1 MERVCIFGTGKKYE
15 AWKSDFRTDIEIIG
29 LFDNDPQKWGK
40 CLDGIE
46 IYSPKELLNFNYDWI
61 YILCDKYFE
70 IRRQLSD
77 LGISEEVVYDVTRKE
92 KILNKEEV
100 RHYGKYNKK
109 NDKHKRVLVV
119 SNTLNLTG
127 APIALLG
134 MVTALV
140 ENDCSVRV
148 YSAEDGE
155 LRANFVALGTDV
167 FVSKD
172 IVSHDETWRELVNWA
187 DNVLINTLPM
197 YYLIDEFLKS
207 QKKII
212 WWIHE
217 FPLERWI
224 DKYTY
229 GRIEKSE
236 NVKIYGVSSRVKK
249 LFEQSVDAEKMN
261 ILLLGVEDRK
271 GMLKSHSLLNV
282 GLIGYLSDEI
292 KGIDVFA
299 DGILKVNESEEESVW
314 FSLVGSG
321 ELSDNV
327 RQKLQRTKNV
337 TVKGEVP
344 KEHMDDIYDSLDVV
358 VCASRMDSLSMV
370 IIEALM
376 HEKLVIVSSAAGI
389 SEYITNGVNGFVF
402 ESENVGALKDDI
414 LWVLNNRE
422 KAKIIASNG
431 RKLYEERFTIDEFEN
446 RVCKVL
452 EEWVV

>member
-1 MERVCIFGTGKKYE
+1 
-15 AWKSDFRTDIEIIG
+15 
-29 LFDNDPQKWGK
+29 
-40 CLDGIE
+40 
-46 IYSPKELLNFNYDWI
+46 
-61 YILCDKYFE
+61 
-70 IRRQLSD
+70 
-77 LGISEEVVYDVTRKE
+77 
-92 KILNKEEV
+92 
-100 RHYGKYNKK
+100 
-109 NDKHKRVLVV
+109 
-119 SNTLNLTG
+119 
-127 APIALLG
+127 
-134 MVTALV
+134 
-140 ENDCSVRV
+140 
-148 YSAEDGE
+148 
-155 LRANFVALGTDV
+155 
-167 FVSKD
+167 
-172 IVSHDETWRELVNWA
+172 
-187 DNVLINTLPM
+187 
-197 YYLIDEFLKS
+197 
-207 QKKII
+207 
-212 WWIHE
+212 
-217 FPLERWI
+217 
-224 DKYTY
+224 
-229 GRIEKSE
+229 
-236 NVKIYGVSSRVKK
+236 
-249 LFEQSVDAEKMN
+249 MN